1 MNDGTQTGR
10 SVNATTAS
18 PRSLQAWLSW
28 QESLHTRDIELG
40 LDRCRAVAARLG
52 ILPLSCTVITVA
64 GTNGKGSTVAML
76 ERTYTQAGYRVAA
89 YTSPHLLRYNERIR
103 VQHEP
108 VSDARICAAFERV
121 EAARA
126 DTPLTVFEFGTL
138 AALVIF
144 AEADLDLAILEVGM
158 GGRLDAVNIV
168 DADVAV
174 IATLDI
180 DHVEFLGGTREEIA
194 REKAGIMRRDRPAI
208 CSDPQVPQ
216 SLVSAARETG
226 AQLELLG
233 QSFHFVDNQDYWT
246 WWSGEVLLDHLPKPS
261 LSGGYQLRNASGV
274 LKAVD
279 SLSARHPVSR
289 DQIAAALSSTVL
301 PGRFQRIPGAV
312 EYILDVAHNAQAV
325 EYFVATL
332 MTLPPVAKTHVVLGM
347 LRTKDRA
354 SVMNRLS
361 KVVDHWHLA
370 SLTARQGALASEL
383 ADTWRGL
390 QRRGVADVYDSVAD
404 AVRGAAAQATAGDR
418 ILVVGSFITV
428 GEALTILDP
437 VQTET

>member
-1 MNDGTQTGR
+1 MNTPMQTGHDAD
-10 SVNATTAS
+10 ATAAS

-28 QESLHTRDIELG
+28 QETLHTRDIELG
-40 LDRCRAVAARLG
+40 LDRCRAVALRLG
-52 ILPLSCTVITVA
+52 ILPLPCTVITVA

-76 ERTYTQAGYRVAA
+76 DRIYREAGYRVGA
-89 YTSPHLLRYNERIR
+89 YTSPHLIRYNERIR
-103 VQHEP
+103 IQHQP
-108 VSDARICAAFERV
+108 VSDAQICAAFERV
-121 EAARA
+121 DAARA
-126 DTPLTVFEFGTL
+126 DIPLTVFEFGTL

-144 AEADLDLAILEVGM
+144 AEAGLDLAILEVGM

-180 DHVEFLGGTREEIA
+180 DHVEYLGGTREEIA
-194 REKAGIMRRDRPAI
+194 REKAGIMRPDRPAV

-216 SLVSAARETG
+216 SLVSTARELG

-246 WWSGEVLLDHLPKPS
+246 WWSGDVLLDHLPKPS

-274 LKAVD
+274 LKAVER
-279 SLSARHPVSR
+279 LAARHPVSR
-289 DQIAAALSSTVL
+289 DAIAAALSSTVL
-301 PGRFQRIPGAV
+301 PGRFQRIPGPV
-312 EYILDVAHNAQAV
+312 EYILDVAHNAQAM

-332 MTLPPVAKTHVVLGM
+332 MTLPPVSKTHVVLGM

-354 SVMNRLS
+354 SVMHRLS

-370 SLTARQGALASEL
+370 SLTARQGALATEL
-383 ADTWRGL
+383 GETWRGL
-390 QRRGVADVYDSVAD
+390 PRRGVADLHDSVAE
-404 AVRGAAAQATAGDR
+404 AVRSVAAQAAPGER
-418 ILVVGSFITV
+418 VLIVGSFITV
-428 GEALTILDP
+428 GEALAILQPDHA
-437 VQTET
+437 

>member
-1 MNDGTQTGR
+1 MNIPSQTGR
-10 SVNATTAS
+10 DEDAAATS

-28 QESLHTRDIELG
+28 QETLHTRDIELG
-40 LDRCRAVAARLG
+40 LDRCRAVADRLDL
-52 ILPLSCTVITVA
+52 LPLPCTVITVA

-76 ERTYTQAGYRVAA
+76 ERIYSEAGYRVAA
-89 YTSPHLLRYNERIR
+89 YTSPHLIRYNERIR
-103 VQHEP
+103 IQHHP
-108 VSDARICAAFERV
+108 VSDEQICAAFERV
-121 EAARA
+121 DAARGGI
-126 DTPLTVFEFGTL
+126 PLTVFEFATL

-144 AEADLDLAILEVGM
+144 AQAKLDLAILEVGM

-174 IATLDI
+174 IAALDI

-194 REKAGIMRRDRPAI
+194 REKAGIMRAGRPAV
-208 CSDPQVPQ
+208 CSDPQVPH
-216 SLVSAARETG
+216 SLVGVAREIR

-246 WWSGEVLLDHLPKPS
+246 WWSGDVLLDHLPKPS

-274 LKAVD
+274 LKAVER
-279 SLSARHPVSR
+279 LAARHPVSR
-289 DQIAAALSSTVL
+289 DQIAAALTSTVL
-301 PGRFQRIPGAV
+301 PGRFQRVAGPV
-312 EYILDVAHNAQAV
+312 EYILDVAHNAQAM

-332 MTLPPVAKTHVVLGM
+332 MTLPPVPKTRVVLGM

-383 ADTWRGL
+383 AETWRGL
-390 QRRGVADVYDSVAD
+390 ARRGVADLHDSVAE
-404 AVRGAAAQATAGDR
+404 AVRSAGVEAAPGER
-418 ILVVGSFITV
+418 VLIVGSFITV
-428 GEALTILDP
+428 GEALSILQPDL
-437 VQTET
+437 VC

>member
-1 MNDGTQTGR
+1 MNIPSQTGR
-10 SVNATTAS
+10 DEGAAATP

-28 QESLHTRDIELG
+28 QETLHTRDIELG
-40 LDRCRAVAARLG
+40 LDRCRAVAVRLG
-52 ILPLSCTVITVA
+52 LLPLPCTVITVA

-76 ERTYTQAGYRVAA
+76 ERIYSEAGYRVAA
-89 YTSPHLLRYNERIR
+89 YTSPHLIRYNERIR
-103 VQHEP
+103 IQHHP
-108 VSDARICAAFERV
+108 VSDEQICAAFERV
-121 EAARA
+121 DAAR
-126 DTPLTVFEFGTL
+126 DGIPLTVFEFGTL
-138 AALVIF
+138 AALMIF
-144 AEADLDLAILEVGM
+144 ADAELDIAILEVGM

-194 REKAGIMRRDRPAI
+194 REKAGIMRAGRPAV
-208 CSDPQVPQ
+208 CSDPQVPH
-216 SLVSAARETG
+216 SLVGVAHEIG

-246 WWSGEVLLDHLPKPS
+246 WWSGDVLLDHLPKPS

-274 LKAVD
+274 LKAVER
-279 SLSARHPVSR
+279 LAARHPVSR

-301 PGRFQRIPGAV
+301 PGRFQRLPGRV
-312 EYILDVAHNAQAV
+312 EHILDVAHNAQAM

-332 MTLPPVAKTHVVLGM
+332 MTLPPVPKTHVVLGM

-361 KVVDHWHLA
+361 MVVDHWHLA

-383 ADTWRGL
+383 AETWRGL
-390 QRRGVADVYDSVAD
+390 ARRGVADLHDSVAE
-404 AVRGAAAQATAGDR
+404 AVRSAGVGAAPGDR
-418 ILVVGSFITV
+418 VLIVGSFITV
-428 GEALTILDP
+428 GEALAILRPDLS
-437 VQTET
+437 